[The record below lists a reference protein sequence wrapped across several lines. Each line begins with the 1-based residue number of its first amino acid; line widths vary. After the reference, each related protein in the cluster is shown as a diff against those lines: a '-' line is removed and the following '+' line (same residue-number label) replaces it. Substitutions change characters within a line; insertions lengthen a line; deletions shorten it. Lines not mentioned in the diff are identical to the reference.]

1 MRKTERSN
9 LNRVGVKADPPWRE
23 MKMDRVINI
32 LRDHLNN
39 IPEEMLMLDW
49 EIAELKQELEFAIE
63 TLTVKKNCLR

>member
-1 MRKTERSN
+1 MTKSVE
-9 LNRVGVKADPPWRE
+9 KAVPPWRE